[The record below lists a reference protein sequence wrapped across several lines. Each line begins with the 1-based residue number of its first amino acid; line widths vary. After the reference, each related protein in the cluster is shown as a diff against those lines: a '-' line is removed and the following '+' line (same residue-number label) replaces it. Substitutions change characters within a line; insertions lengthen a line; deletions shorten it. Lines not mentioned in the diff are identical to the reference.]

1 MSNRFEKLYSL
12 PCSLYAP
19 NSPVI
24 IVAGVLL
31 KDTQT
36 GRVLAQLK
44 LKNISPKTIKA
55 VTISVV
61 PFNIVNQPLGK
72 KETHQLLDLT
82 VKRDDEF
89 GQKTPHYFSDDTT
102 RAYQVA
108 VEDVFFSDNT
118 AWMSDGSLM
127 SDLPAQKLAAE
138 LLSDAELEKQY
149 KLEYGEAANYAAD
162 TFSDLWRCKCGA
174 VNRKGET
181 NCHVCG
187 IAKDTALA
195 FDFEQL
201 KTSCQARLEE
211 EREKA
216 ERKLAQSSLRK
227 KKAVKVGAICCILAI
242 AVYFIATVI
251 VPRIELRNEL
261 DQAVS
266 FLDSEDYSSAENILD
281 KLDAEDFLN
290 TAKYKQAISF
300 FDGGKYAQA
309 IILFERTHDYS
320 DSTDYINKS
329 ASLMAEDYYRQG
341 DYISCID
348 LCESRQVYPDAYYAA
363 CYYYAVDLKENRDFK
378 EAIEYL
384 EKAGNYSGAEELKQA
399 CKIGA
404 DYELAI
410 SYMET
415 GNLSEAISAFEKLG
429 DYESSSQYLALCK
442 DYEKYNSTWD
452 AKITTYYNHNTKETI
467 SYKVTDLLVI
477 IAAPQRNGEVL
488 YNVNGRKATLNGDVL
503 FDGIYTFNLSTGIQ
517 HLGDGVESWDTTYE
531 KTQE

>member
-1 MSNRFEKLYSL
+1 
-12 PCSLYAP
+12 
-19 NSPVI
+19 
-24 IVAGVLL
+24 
-31 KDTQT
+31 
-36 GRVLAQLK
+36 
-44 LKNISPKTIKA
+44 
-55 VTISVV
+55 
-61 PFNIVNQPLGK
+61 
-72 KETHQLLDLT
+72 
-82 VKRDDEF
+82 
-89 GQKTPHYFSDDTT
+89 
-102 RAYQVA
+102 
-108 VEDVFFSDNT
+108 
-118 AWMSDGSLM
+118 
-127 SDLPAQKLAAE
+127 
-138 LLSDAELEKQY
+138 
-149 KLEYGEAANYAAD
+149 
-162 TFSDLWRCKCGA
+162 
-174 VNRKGET
+174 
-181 NCHVCG
+181 
-187 IAKDTALA
+187 LA

-410 SYMET
+410 SHMET

-452 AKITTYYNHNTKETI
+452 AKITTYYNRNTKETI

>member
-61 PFNIVNQPLGK
+61 PFNIANQPLGK

-82 VKRDDEF
+82 VNRDDEF

-102 RAYQVA
+102 RAYQVV

-251 VPRIELRNEL
+251 V
-261 DQAVS
+261 ASV
-266 FLDSEDYSSAENILD
+266 D
-281 KLDAEDFLN
+281 KGIHN
-290 TAKYKQAISF
+290 KTTKY
-300 FDGGKYAQA
+300 G
-309 IILFERTHDYS
+309 L
-320 DSTDYINKS
+320 
-329 ASLMAEDYYRQG
+329 
-341 DYISCID
+341 
-348 LCESRQVYPDAYYAA
+348 P
-363 CYYYAVDLKENRDFK
+363 
-378 EAIEYL
+378 
-384 EKAGNYSGAEELKQA
+384 
-399 CKIGA
+399 
-404 DYELAI
+404 
-410 SYMET
+410 
-415 GNLSEAISAFEKLG
+415 
-429 DYESSSQYLALCK
+429 
-442 DYEKYNSTWD
+442 
-452 AKITTYYNHNTKETI
+452 TY
-467 SYKVTDLLVI
+467 
-477 IAAPQRNGEVL
+477 
-488 YNVNGRKATLNGDVL
+488 
-503 FDGIYTFNLSTGIQ
+503 
-517 HLGDGVESWDTTYE
+517 
-531 KTQE
+531 